1 MLPSLP
7 PSLLLLLLAALLLL
21 LTFLLR
27 HACMHPYISLLC
39 LARCFFRRGC
49 CLGIEPN
56 CVFRMYRIPCP
67 EFHVH
72 VFFLSYRE
80 RERERMREEEHLP
93 RQLLVVLCWM
103 LASSHGPTCRHQ
115 PTHLTCLG
123 IVQYLL
129 PLRLNPCRALTL
141 NHGDITSR
149 RSLFSPFP
157 PYFLGR
163 GENKVENLAAPL
175 SVLVCMHREANNKTK
190 NATLYCIGPSSSPID
205 QFSSFIHLRYT
216 V

>member
-1 MLPSLP
+1 MSMSLFC
-7 PSLLLLLLAALLLL
+7 
-21 LTFLLR
+21 LT
-27 HACMHPYISLLC
+27 A
-39 LARCFFRRGC
+39 
-49 CLGIEPN
+49 
-56 CVFRMYRIPCP
+56 
-67 EFHVH
+67 
-72 VFFLSYRE
+72 
-80 RERERMREEEHLP
+80 RERMREEDHLP

-149 RSLFSPFP
+149 GSLFSPSP
-157 PYFLGR
+157 PPLTSWKGG
-163 GENKVENLAAPL
+163 GENKVEKFAAPL
-175 SVLVCMHREANNKTK
+175 SVLVCMHREENNKTK
-190 NATLYCIGPSSSPID
+190 NATLYCIGPSSFPID
-205 QFSSFIHLRYT
+205 QFSFFIHLRYT